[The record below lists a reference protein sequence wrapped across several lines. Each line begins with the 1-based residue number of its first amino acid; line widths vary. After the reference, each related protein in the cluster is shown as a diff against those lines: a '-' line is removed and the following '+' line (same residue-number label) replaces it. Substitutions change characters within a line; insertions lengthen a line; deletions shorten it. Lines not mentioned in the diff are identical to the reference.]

1 MRLPFGA
8 LVIDQ
13 IRVGFNISARKFY
26 QSSILIVTFLV
37 YFVFHLTRRP
47 FSIVKSKLHHGNCTE
62 YLLEELD
69 EGKVIVPPNNYTNVT
84 NWCDWAPF
92 NTKDANSLLGLLDT
106 CYLVTYAVCMFMAG
120 YIAERSNLRYFL
132 TISLIFCGIL
142 CFLFGIA
149 YTFDIHVL
157 YYYIIIQILT
167 GIAQTTGWPAV
178 VAAVGNWFGSA
189 KKGLIFGIWNS
200 HSSFGN
206 IAGSAIA
213 GIFIKT

>member
-13 IRVGFNISARKFY
+13 IRIGFDISARKFY
-26 QSSILIVTFLV
+26 QSSILIVTFFV
-37 YFVFHLTRRP
+37 YFVYHLTRRP
-47 FSIVKSKLHHGNCTE
+47 FSIVKSELHHDNCTD
-62 YLLEELD
+62 YLLK
-69 EGKVIVPPNNYTNVT
+69 EGNNDTNAT
-84 NWCDWAPF
+84 CNWAPF
-92 NTKDANSLLGLLDT
+92 DTTDANSLLGLLDT

-178 VAAVGNWFGSA
+178 LAAVGNWFGSA